1 MSNETKK
8 QILRDYCSY
17 MIDNRFTIES
27 DIVNAI
33 NLFGK
38 LQKFRFRIDRDK
50 IPDLDK
56 CLANIER
63 KLFKEV

>member
-1 MSNETKK
+1 MSNKTKK
-8 QILRDYCSY
+8 QILRDYCTY
-17 MIDNRFTIES
+17 MIDNRFAIEP
-27 DIVNAI
+27 DIIKAI

-38 LQKFRFRIDRDK
+38 LQRFRFRIDRDK
-50 IPDLDK
+50 IPDIDK